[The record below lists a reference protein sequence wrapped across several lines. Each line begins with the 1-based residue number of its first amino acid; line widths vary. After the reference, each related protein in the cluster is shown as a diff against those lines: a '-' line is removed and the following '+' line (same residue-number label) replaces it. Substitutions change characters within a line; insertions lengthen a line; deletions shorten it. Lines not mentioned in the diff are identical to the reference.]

1 MSSAPSGSTSSGI
14 GFGQGHPDFGMDGTS
29 VGPVGEV
36 YGGPSPQEARA
47 NMRARQAQWDAIEAI
62 KEPGYFFNESRK
74 RFDPSTLV
82 FNLPLN
88 APREQVQAVKNLGF
102 IQALPAWDKQ
112 VALQEF
118 KEERMKEFEAGHPFS
133 AKSPTNLEAYMDLGV
148 RTNPQ
153 GILDAEPEMDLGMR
167 TGILGGDQ

>member
-14 GFGQGHPDFGMDGTS
+14 GFGDGHPDFGMSGS
-29 VGPVGEV
+29 SAGPVGEV

-47 NMRARQAQWDAIEAI
+47 NMRARQSMWDKVEAI
-62 KEPGYFFNESRK
+62 TEPGYFFNESRK
-74 RFDPSTLV
+74 RFDPIV
-82 FNLPLN
+82 FNMALD
-88 APREQVQAVKNLGF
+88 APREQVEAVKNLGW
-102 IQALPAWDKQ
+102 IAALPAWDKQ

-133 AKSPTNLEAYMDLGV
+133 AKGLGNLEAYMDLDM

-153 GILDAEPEMDLGMR
+153 GLLSAEPEMDLEMK

>member
-14 GFGQGHPDFGMDGTS
+14 GFGQGHPDFGMSGTS

-47 NMRARQAQWDAIEAI
+47 NMRARQAMWDKVSAIR
-62 KEPGYFFNESRK
+62 EPGYFHKKARELY
-74 RFDPSTLV
+74 DPIV
-82 FNLPLN
+82 FNMALDTPK
-88 APREQVQAVKNLGF
+88 ETVQAVKNLGW
-102 IQALPAWDKQ
+102 IAALPAWDKQ

-118 KEERMKEFEAGHPFS
+118 KEERMRDFEVGHPFS
-133 AKSPTNLEAYMDLGV
+133 AKGLGNLEAYMDLGV